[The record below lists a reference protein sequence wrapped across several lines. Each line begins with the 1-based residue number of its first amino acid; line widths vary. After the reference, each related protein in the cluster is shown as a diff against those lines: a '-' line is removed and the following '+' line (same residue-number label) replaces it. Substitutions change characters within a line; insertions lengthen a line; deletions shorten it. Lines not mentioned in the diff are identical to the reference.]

1 MAKATVEGKG
11 KRSLKPSF
19 NSKLKKLAGAVPG
32 IVGASI
38 LEGIGGPKV
47 KAGGKV
53 ASFAARTG
61 RRIIAERKGAA
72 ILAEKAARTGKISN
86 VAARREAEK
95 VAGKKAKGP
104 GGSPKLTKNS
114 KPLNRA
120 TKLEKTV
127 VVQRTGSKPGEF
139 KNVETLNK
147 KRGIAPQRVSTATE
161 KEARAKVVT
170 VKKMTAAEKTAA
182 REASD
187 PSGYKAARANREAT
201 KPTTPG
207 RRAPRANKLVRRAR
221 TVDQLGKSSASKI
234 EKKIAAKQEAKLEVR
249 KNRANRPALIAK
261 NKAAVK
267 RAGEQKQADKA
278 RQTAETKL
286 LNDKT
291 PVKQYAD
298 GTERV
303 IGSTTKGELRQL
315 KIKTDRAARDTR
327 NSLRGKPQR
336 TIDERT
342 PRAKELTDKEVEIL
356 RTVGKRDYRA
366 GEVNPLAQ
374 KTVQRESDDMVS
386 KALNDPRIKAQ
397 DAAREKAAIEK
408 VMKDK
413 ATSRSI
419 KQAPKKTFRGKAK

>member
-1 MAKATVEGKG
+1 MATRPKGFYPKGNVKSVDAVAKAKA
-11 KRSLKPSF
+11 RASF
-19 NSKLKKLAGAVPG
+19 TPRGLASMVVNAVLDAP
-32 IVGASI
+32 
-38 LEGIGGPKV
+38 
-47 KAGGKV
+47 AGRVGKV
-53 ASFAARTG
+53 AKFAGRTG
-61 RRIIAERKGAA
+61 AKIIAERKGAA
-72 ILAEKAARTGKISN
+72 ILAEKAARTGKISK

-95 VAGKKAKGP
+95 AAGKKAKGP
-104 GGSPKLTKNS
+104 GGSPRLTKNS

-120 TKLEKTV
+120 TKSEKTV
-127 VVQRTGSKPGEF
+127 VVQRTGGKPGEF
-139 KNVETLNK
+139 KNVETFNK
-147 KRGIAPQRVSTATE
+147 KRGVAPERVSTATE

-182 REASD
+182 KNSSD
-187 PSGYKAARANREAT
+187 PSGYKAARANREAA
-201 KPTTPG
+201 KPNTPG
-207 RRAPRANKLVRRAR
+207 RKAPRASKLVRRAR

-234 EKKIAAKQEAKLEVR
+234 EKKIVAKKEAKLEAR

-267 RAGEQKQADKA
+267 QSGERRLAEKA
-278 RQTAETKL
+278 RQTAETRL
-286 LNDKT
+286 LNDRT
-291 PVKQYAD
+291 PVKQYD
-298 GTERV
+298 DKGRV

-315 KIKTDRAARDTR
+315 KIKTDRAAKDTR
-327 NSLRGKPQR
+327 NSLRGKSQR

-413 ATSRSI
+413 TISRSI

>member
-38 LEGIGGPKV
+38 LEGIGGPKA

-61 RRIIAERKGAA
+61 RRIIADRKGAA

-182 REASD
+182 RNSSD
-187 PSGYKAARANREAT
+187 PSGYKKAQANREAA

-234 EKKIAAKQEAKLEVR
+234 EKKIAAKQKAKLEAR

-286 LNDKT
+286 LNDRT
-291 PVKQYAD
+291 PVKQYD
-298 GTERV
+298 DKGRV
-303 IGSTTKGELRQL
+303 IGNTTKGELRQL
-315 KIKTDRAARDTR
+315 KIKVDRAARDTR

-342 PRAKELTDKEVEIL
+342 SRAKELTDKEVEIL

-408 VMKDK
+408 IMKDK
-413 ATSRSI
+413 AVSRSI